1 MNRTH
6 LSAAIAVPTG
16 NAARRLCES
25 GILVIGALA
34 TILLLTPVPAAA
46 HAPSQSTA
54 ARLFDPP
61 MEPVIRPRP
70 RPFPD
75 LPRPPQGPR
84 CNGRPC

>member
-1 MNRTH
+1 MNRNY

-16 NAARRLCES
+16 NTRRLCES

-46 HAPSQSTA
+46 QAPSQSNA

-61 MEPVIRPRP
+61 VEPVIRPWP

-75 LPRPPQGPR
+75 LPHPVPGPR
-84 CNGRPC
+84 CHGRPC